1 MVSSAGNVGIGT
13 TSPYGKLNIIPP
25 TANPALGVSITTSD
39 FVESNTGTAFDLGLT
54 AITGN
59 VLGRIQVGIN
69 GDGAVGDLTIQ
80 PNGGKVGIGTTS
92 PDGKLHVH
100 TATAGS
106 VTADANADDLVVEN
120 SGGGGLSILTPDA
133 SSSYIYFGSPT
144 DATGSTINWNYNA
157 RALNIG
163 TSAASGVVQFKSGNS
178 VNAMKID
185 ATGQVGI
192 GITAPTEKLHMDS
205 SGTYS
210 FFIDK
215 AAATVRAT
223 LAFGVA
229 GTKNWH
235 IGMPDSDSVGDGT
248 EFFIGETQSGDNA
261 AFWIEPTS
269 GYVGISDPNPKEQ
282 FSVLGMFYTNAGGDS
297 FWLGNGT
304 GLPYGAMYQTDGS
317 TFNVTMTTQNTW
329 VELNAATTNINA
341 GELNLCTFPDDHY
354 VLAQKAG
361 KYLINYHFTA
371 DIDSVA
377 GGAQHIQAGI
387 MLNGVIQLP
396 GRTHWT
402 FTATATE
409 SVFCGSAI
417 LTLRANEQ
425 ASIGVV
431 NTTSSSKILA
441 VDHLNLNMTHIG
453 G

>member
-1 MVSSAGNVGIGT
+1 
-13 TSPYGKLNIIPP
+13 
-25 TANPALGVSITTSD
+25 
-39 FVESNTGTAFDLGLT
+39 
-54 AITGN
+54 
-59 VLGRIQVGIN
+59 
-69 GDGAVGDLTIQ
+69 
-80 PNGGKVGIGTTS
+80 
-92 PDGKLHVH
+92 
-100 TATAGS
+100 
-106 VTADANADDLVVEN
+106 
-120 SGGGGLSILTPDA
+120 
-133 SSSYIYFGSPT
+133 
-144 DATGSTINWNYNA
+144 
-157 RALNIG
+157 
-163 TSAASGVVQFKSGNS
+163 
-178 VNAMKID
+178 
-185 ATGQVGI
+185 
-192 GITAPTEKLHMDS
+192 
-205 SGTYS
+205 
-210 FFIDK
+210 
-215 AAATVRAT
+215 
-223 LAFGVA
+223 
-229 GTKNWH
+229 
-235 IGMPDSDSVGDGT
+235 
-248 EFFIGETQSGDNA
+248 
-261 AFWIEPTS
+261 
-269 GYVGISDPNPKEQ
+269 
-282 FSVLGMFYTNAGGDS
+282 MFYTNAGGDS